1 MPTHDAEGKELA
13 KSALKKLAKQYDA
26 QEKNY
31 KKYLASQENG
41 ASGLLLSPEVR
52 KPVFGVS
59 DHV

>member
-13 KSALKKLAKQYDA
+13 KSALKKLAKLYDA

-41 ASGLLLSPEVR
+41 ASGP
-52 KPVFGVS
+52 
-59 DHV
+59 